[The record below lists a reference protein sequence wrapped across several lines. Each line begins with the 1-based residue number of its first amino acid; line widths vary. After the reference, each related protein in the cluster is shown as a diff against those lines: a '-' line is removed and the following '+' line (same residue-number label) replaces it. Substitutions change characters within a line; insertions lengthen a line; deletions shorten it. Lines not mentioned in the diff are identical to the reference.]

1 MKHSSCMRKNISWL
15 MLLRYIFFSSFFSNS
30 KITIQNYEHLNCI
43 TNLLFRLLQM
53 IDLRCCEIFESECW
67 PSLAEDTVRDIL
79 KLDDLTISSEVQVF
93 EALVRWGRGQL
104 DENEVGDNAAAIKDK
119 ITPMLPLIRFKTMDF
134 EMFGD
139 FCNNHEYSKIFI
151 DSEKLS
157 IFLGICLR
165 KKSILNDLCKD
176 EFKKRLKVSENVH
189 ACIFNNRYNE
199 HNYFFNGERC
209 LKFSVNTNMYL
220 VGFKLLEDDSQKSL
234 SGAGNL
240 HDIKLKIGS
249 ESNSDK
255 VVIPGKLLTS
265 GEVKLVNPTLLL
277 PHTDYM
283 LSVPNIVGRKTCSLV
298 FGGGTSFK
306 VDGVTLKINSDYQGV
321 VMGLQFSRPL

>member
-1 MKHSSCMRKNISWL
+1 
-15 MLLRYIFFSSFFSNS
+15 MLLRYIFLSSFFSNS
-30 KITIQNYEHLNCI
+30 KIIIQNYEHLNCI
-43 TNLLFRLLQM
+43 KNLLFCLLQM

-139 FCNNHEYSKIFI
+139 LCNNHEYSKNFS

-157 IFLGICLR
+157 IFLGICRR

-189 ACIFNNRYNE
+189 ACIFNNRYYE
-199 HNYFFNGERC
+199 HDNFVGESF

-220 VGFKLLEDDSQKSL
+220 VGFKLLEDAQKSL
-234 SGAGNL
+234 SNVGNL
-240 HDIKLKIGS
+240 HDIELKIGS

-255 VVIPGKLLTS
+255 VVIPVKLLTA
-265 GEVKLVNPTLLL
+265 GEVKLLNATLLL

-283 LSVPNIVGRKTCSLV
+283 LSVPNIVGRKTGSLAI
-298 FGGGTSFK
+298 GGGTSFEI
-306 VDGVTLKINSDYQGV
+306 DGFTRVTLKINSDYQGD